1 MKCWVVTLVLDKR
14 TEDAPE
20 LQDVLTRHGCLFKV
34 RLGVH
39 AGSAGECS
47 DSGLIILLAEGDE
60 KELDSFFEE
69 LKKFPRVKVKCIE
82 LC

>member
-1 MKCWVVTLVLDKR
+1 MKCWVVALVLDKR

-20 LQDVLTRHGCLFKV
+20 LQEVLTRHGCLLKV

-47 DSGLIILLAEGDE
+47 DSGLIILAAEGDE
-60 KELDSFFEE
+60 KELDSFLEE
-69 LKKFPRVKVKCIE
+69 LKKFPRVKVNCME